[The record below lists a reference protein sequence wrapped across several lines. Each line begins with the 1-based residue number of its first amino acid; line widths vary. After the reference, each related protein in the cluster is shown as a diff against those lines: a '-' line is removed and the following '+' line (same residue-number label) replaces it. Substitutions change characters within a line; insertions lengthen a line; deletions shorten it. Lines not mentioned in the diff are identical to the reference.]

1 MAVTKTL
8 PRQIVDDA
16 IACGLSLFGENRVQ
30 EAEEK
35 YLGLTESVE
44 LHLIGHLQRNKARAA
59 SGLFRCVQS
68 IDKLETAQALEARL
82 ADLIGSYVQWA
93 PITLVT
99 HGLEGLV
106 IALIFRLRPSYP
118 IVVILAGIA
127 GVAVMV
133 GGYLAGGILLTGIG
147 PALAEAPG
155 NVVQSAAGVIVG
167 IPLSIAVRRA
177 YPPVR
182 RFAW

>member
-1 MAVTKTL
+1 MQSEGPTVSPAFRIAAVAVLAAVTTVFTL
-8 PRQIVDDA
+8 LIQIPSPARGYFNLGDVA
-16 IACGLSLFGENRVQ
+16 IAFTAYTFGP
-30 EAEEK
+30 
-35 YLGLTESVE
+35 LTA
-44 LHLIGHLQRNKARAA
+44 LI
-59 SGLFRCVQS
+59 SGG
-68 IDKLETAQALEARL
+68 IGTAL

-106 IALIFRLRPSYP
+106 IALIFRVKPGNA
-118 IVVILAGIA
+118 VVVVLAGIA

-167 IPLSIAVRRA
+167 IPLSLAVTRA